1 MENITIFAKSAPVK
15 ATAKLVTKDFV
26 DVASSSEPGKFY
38 ESKSFLVGDIPV
50 AIRVYPNGFTNEQK
64 GWVSIFIWNK
74 GDAGI
79 HDAKIQFTTDVSK
92 TMEDKK
98 CTLEEKKGWG
108 FKQFICHD
116 KTDVYKDKDFLVT
129 ASVEAPGGDLKI
141 LEEESSDAS
150 KKLCVC
156 KSLYEKMEDTNFSLV
171 FNSAEVP
178 CHKQVLSAVSPVFE
192 AMVKNQYKEGVESK
206 ANLELSEEVGRAFVK
221 FIYTGELEEGILGEE
236 AEAFLELGDMY
247 DMKALKDLAE
257 GKLLRKLN
265 KKNMVELISI
275 GESFRADRIFEA
287 ALKMTKGNMAW
298 LRTQVSYI
306 YKKVHMYQT

>member
-1 MENITIFAKSAPVK
+1 MTVYAMSAEK
-15 ATAKLVTKDFV
+15 QGSAKLVIKDFV

-38 ESKSFLVGDIPV
+38 ESKSFLVGGIPV
-50 AIRVYPNGFTNEQK
+50 AIRVYPNGHTNEEK
-64 GWVSIFIWNK
+64 GFVSVFIWNK

-79 HDAKIQFTTDVSK
+79 HDAKIQFTTDVRT
-92 TMEDKK
+92 TMDKK

-108 FKQFICHD
+108 YKQFICHH
-116 KTDVYKDKDFLVT
+116 KTGVYKDKDFLVT
-129 ASVEAPGGDLKI
+129 ASVEIPGDDLKI
-141 LEEESSDAS
+141 LEEESGDAS

-171 FNSAEVP
+171 FNGAEVH
-178 CHKQVLSAVSPVFE
+178 CHKQVLAAVSPVFE

-206 ANLELSEEVGRAFVK
+206 TNLEISEEVGRAFVK

-236 AEAFLELGDMY
+236 AEAFLELGDMC

-298 LRTQVSYI
+298 LHSQV
-306 YKKVHMYQT
+306 KC